1 MHAPTALSTYTQRAL
16 FRHKQGAITID
27 VCGRFEKRPYR
38 DSCADASADAGVDAG
53 GYVSRGSGG

>member
-1 MHAPTALSTYTQRAL
+1 MYTQLAL
-16 FRHKQGAITID
+16 FRHKQGSITID

-38 DSCADASADAGVDAG
+38 DSCGDATADAGGDAG

>member
-1 MHAPTALSTYTQRAL
+1 MYTQPAL
-16 FRHKQGAITID
+16 FRHKPGEYRIKMTID

-38 DSCADASADAGVDAG
+38 DSCGDASGEAG